1 MRLKFLS
8 GIVIPL
14 AIGCQSMSNL
24 DNNHSVAKNLADLSP
39 KVRFEKIISSL
50 ESTMT
55 QTIGDQATEDE
66 IPTLASGGIRNDL
79 FRIQNL
85 AEIYEKR
92 FPSLG
97 RIRVASK
104 TLEDRVGAYREA
116 TEKLDFAK
124 NQGADAQK
132 IASLT
137 QRVEVQ
143 KKSLVSLLADESW
156 NPGSAS
162 PVLAKFRMI
171 LGEVAWDGP
180 TDDKRFLYSSL
191 CNVVKLL
198 DEKKWD
204 MSVDLDDVLGLHTL
218 KKEVRWHRIE
228 ISMLENDILSKSP
241 NNCANTPTLIAYDES
256 LERNGQLGS
265 ICEVDSALES
275 LKNVSE
281 DGKCQLSSCYLT
293 RIDELYS
300 LVSRFKDEAEGLK
313 EIGKPFPPGFL
324 KPVQEAIDTIKKE
337 KILRMIGY
345 ELKSC
350 GNKSR

>member
-1 MRLKFLS
+1 MRVRYLTGLLMA
-8 GIVIPL
+8 L
-14 AIGCQSMSNL
+14 ATGCQSMSNL
-24 DNNHSVAKNLADLSP
+24 DNEHSEGKNLADVSP
-39 KVRFEKIISSL
+39 KFRFEKIISSL
-50 ESTMT
+50 ETTLT

-79 FRIQNL
+79 FKIQNL

-92 FPSLG
+92 FPSLEG
-97 RIRVASK
+97 IRAASK

-124 NQGADAQK
+124 TQGADAQK

-137 QRVEVQ
+137 QRVADQ
-143 KKSLVSLLADESW
+143 QKSLVSLLATESW

-162 PVLAKFRMI
+162 PLLSKFRMI
-171 LGEVAWDGP
+171 LGGVAWDG
-180 TDDKRFLYSSL
+180 TAADKRFLYSSL
-191 CNVVKLL
+191 CNVVKLI

-204 MSVDLDDVLGLHTL
+204 MSMDLNDVVGLHTL

-228 ISMLENDILSKSP
+228 ISMLENDILSKNS
-241 NNCANTPTLIAYDES
+241 NNCANTPTLKAYDES
-256 LERNGQLGS
+256 LERNGQFGS
-265 ICEVDSALES
+265 ICEVDSSLDD
-275 LKNVSE
+275 LKNVGN

-293 RIDELYS
+293 HLDELYS
-300 LVSRFKDEAEGLK
+300 LVSSLKDEAEGLE
-313 EIGKPFPPGFL
+313 EIGKPLPPGFL
-324 KPVQEAIDTIKKE
+324 KPAQEAIDTIKKD